1 MEENNKKEVI
11 IRKIAL
17 QNFIEKLVSVYNSG
31 ADYVDIIGTPDENQ
45 DTIGIVVHEE
55 YLSKDELEMELILDD
70 EEEEIESM
78 SKVWYEDEDE
88 KPYTKINPL
97 TGDII
102 PLSDEDIND
111 LI

>member
-1 MEENNKKEVI
+1 MEENNKKKEVI
-11 IRKIAL
+11 LRKIAL
-17 QNFIEKLVSVYNSG
+17 QKFIETLVNVYNSG

-55 YLSKDELEMELILDD
+55 YLSKDDMMIEFIADEDED
-70 EEEEIESM
+70 EEEEE
-78 SKVWYEDEDE
+78 
-88 KPYTKINPL
+88 PYTKIDPL
-97 TGDII
+97 TGNII

>member
-1 MEENNKKEVI
+1 MEENNKKKEVI
-11 IRKIAL
+11 LRKIAL
-17 QNFIEKLVSVYNSG
+17 QKFIETLVNVYNSG

-55 YLSKDELEMELILDD
+55 YLSKDDMQIEFISDED
-70 EEEEIESM
+70 EEEEE
-78 SKVWYEDEDE
+78 E
-88 KPYTKINPL
+88 PHTKIDPL
-97 TGDII
+97 TGNII

>member
-1 MEENNKKEVI
+1 MEENNKKKEVI
-11 IRKIAL
+11 LRKIAL
-17 QNFIEKLVSVYNSG
+17 QKFIETLVDVYNSG

-55 YLSKDELEMELILDD
+55 YLSKDDMQIEFISDED
-70 EEEEIESM
+70 EEEEE
-78 SKVWYEDEDE
+78 E
-88 KPYTKINPL
+88 PYTKIDPL
-97 TGDII
+97 TGNII

>member
-1 MEENNKKEVI
+1 MEENNKKKEVVL
-11 IRKIAL
+11 RKIAL
-17 QNFIEKLVSVYNSG
+17 QKFIETLVDVYNSG

-55 YLSKDELEMELILDD
+55 YLSKDDMQIEFISDDED
-70 EEEEIESM
+70 EEEEYIEPND
-78 SKVWYEDEDE
+78 K
-88 KPYTKINPL
+88 
-97 TGDII
+97 

>member
-1 MEENNKKEVI
+1 MEENNKKKEVI

-55 YLSKDELEMELILDD
+55 YLSKDELEIEFIADED
-70 EEEEIESM
+70 EEEE
-78 SKVWYEDEDE
+78 
-88 KPYTKINPL
+88 PYTKIDPL
-97 TGDII
+97 TGNII

>member
-1 MEENNKKEVI
+1 MEENNKKKEVI

-55 YLSKDELEMELILDD
+55 YLSKDELEIEFIADED
-70 EEEEIESM
+70 EEEEE
-78 SKVWYEDEDE
+78 
-88 KPYTKINPL
+88 PYTKIDPL
-97 TGDII
+97 TGNII

>member
-1 MEENNKKEVI
+1 MEENNKKKEVI

-55 YLSKDELEMELILDD
+55 YLSKDELEIEFITDDD
-70 EEEEIESM
+70 EEEEDYIEPTND
-78 SKVWYEDEDE
+78 K
-88 KPYTKINPL
+88 
-97 TGDII
+97 

>member
-1 MEENNKKEVI
+1 MEENNKKKEVI
-11 IRKIAL
+11 LRKIAL
-17 QNFIEKLVSVYNSG
+17 QKFIETLVDVYNSG

-55 YLSKDELEMELILDD
+55 YLSKDDMQIEFIVDDEED
-70 EEEEIESM
+70 EEEEYIEPND
-78 SKVWYEDEDE
+78 K
-88 KPYTKINPL
+88 
-97 TGDII
+97 

>member
-1 MEENNKKEVI
+1 MEENNKKKEVI

-55 YLSKDELEMELILDD
+55 YLSKDELEIEFISD
-70 EEEEIESM
+70 EEEEEEYIEPTND
-78 SKVWYEDEDE
+78 K
-88 KPYTKINPL
+88 
-97 TGDII
+97 

>member
-1 MEENNKKEVI
+1 MEENNKKKEVI

-55 YLSKDELEMELILDD
+55 YLSKDELEIEFITDDD
-70 EEEEIESM
+70 EEEEE
-78 SKVWYEDEDE
+78 
-88 KPYTKINPL
+88 PYTKIDPL

>member
-1 MEENNKKEVI
+1 VN
-11 IRKIAL
+11 
-17 QNFIEKLVSVYNSG
+17 VYNSG

-55 YLSKDELEMELILDD
+55 YLSKDDMQIEFISDED
-70 EEEEIESM
+70 EEEEEYIEPND
-78 SKVWYEDEDE
+78 K
-88 KPYTKINPL
+88 
-97 TGDII
+97 